1 MELRERR
8 IVSRLIRFGLVGL
21 AIVIAGG
28 WFMARRGRPAPSHVR
43 VEGAAPVA
51 ATLAPGDVQIFNED
65 GTVDII
71 LAGDRLSAGLSPA
84 KLAEVRAKITRSTAK
99 DTSGLG
105 GSIATLVKETV
116 ADKIGIR
123 AVYPLADM
131 RDLRYED
138 GRIIIRWRDGKESA
152 LLGDGN
158 VRVDDESLG
167 KRIRQE
173 DAERLIAAV
182 KARLR

>member
-28 WFMARRGRPAPSHVR
+28 WFMAKRGRPSTSHIR

-51 ATLAPGDVQIFNED
+51 VTLAPGDIQIFNED
-65 GTVDII
+65 GTVDVI
-71 LAGDRLSAGLSPA
+71 LAGNRLSAGLSPA
-84 KLAEVRAKITRSTAK
+84 KLAEVRAKIAQSTAK

-123 AVYPLADM
+123 AVYPLAEM
-131 RDLRYED
+131 RDLRYDD
-138 GRIIIRWRDGKESA
+138 GRILIEWRDGKESA
-152 LLGDGN
+152 LLGDGKI
-158 VRVDDESLG
+158 RVDDEDVA
-167 KRIRQE
+167 RRFRRE